1 MQLAVDS
8 IRTDGGTQSRAQINW
23 LTVTDYAADIA
34 EGATFPPVVVY
45 FDGADYWLADGF
57 HRLEAHKRL
66 GLVEIAADV
75 KQGTRRDAILYSVKA
90 NAIHGLRRTNEDK
103 RRAVTLLVDDDEWG
117 LWTDSQIARACGVSH
132 PTVAAVRRSLE
143 KFSSEP
149 RRYITRHGTEAV
161 MNTANIGKRAE
172 PVDEDVAAQGDF
184 LHVPSEVDEFE
195 ADRMRDWYGAPPPS
209 DDDFVYYEPEPV
221 VPSLSIVPP
230 APPEFRIL
238 HGDMREI
245 MAAMEP
251 GSIDVII
258 TDPPYPREFIPLY
271 GDLARLAAR
280 VLKPGGSLLAM
291 AGQSYIPDLLALMTP
306 HLRYHWTVAYMT
318 PGQSTQIFPR
328 RVMPSW
334 KPVFWFVNGD
344 YDGPWHGDVINS
356 AANDK
361 RFHHWGQSESGMGAL
376 IERFTDAG
384 DVILDP
390 FCGGGTTGKVALDL
404 GRGFIGI
411 DTDTAHV
418 ATSLRRMGEVYA
430 ASQAGA

>member
-90 NAIHGLRRTNEDK
+90 NAVHGLRRTNEDK
-103 RRAVTLLVDDDEWG
+103 RRAVRLLLEDDEWW
-117 LWTDSQIARACGVSH
+117 LWNDVKIAAMCGVSSMF
-132 PTVAAVRRSLE
+132 VGNVRREVKKERDAIIKRFNDDLRLVE
-143 KFSSEP
+143 
-149 RRYITRHGTEAV
+149 RNGTTYTID
-161 MNTANIGKRAE
+161 TANIGKRAE
-172 PVDEDVAAQGDF
+172 SVDEDEDEEEAAQGD
-184 LHVPSEVDEFE
+184 LLS
-195 ADRMRDWYGAPPPS
+195 APVV
-209 DDDFVYYEPEPV
+209 DDDDEVEAEPEPV

-344 YDGPWHGDVINS
+344 YDGPWHGDVIQS
-356 AANDK
+356 VANDK

-411 DTDTAHV
+411 DTDTVHV
-418 ATSLRRMGEVYA
+418 ATSLRRMGEAVYA

>member
-1 MQLAVDS
+1 MTVGR
-8 IRTDGGTQSRAQINW
+8 IRKKLNINN
-23 LTVTDYAADIA
+23 VNDA
-34 EGATFPPVVVY
+34 ERKAERNG
-45 FDGADYWLADGF
+45 
-57 HRLEAHKRL
+57 
-66 GLVEIAADV
+66 VEYTID
-75 KQGTRRDAILYSVKA
+75 T
-90 NAIHGLRRTNEDK
+90 T
-103 RRAVTLLVDDDEWG
+103 
-117 LWTDSQIARACGVSH
+117 
-132 PTVAAVRRSLE
+132 
-143 KFSSEP
+143 
-149 RRYITRHGTEAV
+149 
-161 MNTANIGKRAE
+161 NIGKRAE

-238 HGDMREI
+238 HGDMREV

-376 IERFTDAG
+376 IERFTDEG

-418 ATSLRRMGEVYA
+418 ATSMRRMGEAVYA

>member
-90 NAIHGLRRTNEDK
+90 NAIHGLRRTNDDK
-103 RRAVTLLVDDDEWG
+103 RRAVRLLLEDDEWW
-117 LWTDSQIARACGVSH
+117 LWNDVKIASMCGVSSMF
-132 PTVAAVRRSLE
+132 VGNVRREVKKERDAIIKQFNDDLRLVE
-143 KFSSEP
+143 
-149 RRYITRHGTEAV
+149 RNGTTYTID
-161 MNTANIGKRAE
+161 TANIGKRAE
-172 PVDEDVAAQGDF
+172 PVDEPDAQGD
-184 LHVPSEVDEFE
+184 LL
-195 ADRMRDWYGAPPPS
+195 AAPVV
-209 DDDFVYYEPEPV
+209 DDDDEPATPEPEPV

-238 HGDMREI
+238 HGDMREV

-258 TDPPYPREFIPLY
+258 TDPPYPREFVPLY
-271 GDLARLAAR
+271 GDLARLAAH

-411 DTDTAHV
+411 DTDTAHI

>member
-90 NAIHGLRRTNEDK
+90 NAVHGLRRTNEDK
-103 RRAVTLLVDDDEWG
+103 RRAVRLLLEDDEWW
-117 LWTDSQIARACGVSH
+117 LWNDVKIAAMCGVSSMF
-132 PTVAAVRRSLE
+132 VWNVRREVKKERDAIIKRFNDDLRLVE
-143 KFSSEP
+143 
-149 RRYITRHGTEAV
+149 RNGTTYTID
-161 MNTANIGKRAE
+161 TANIGKRAE
-172 PVDEDVAAQGDF
+172 SVDEDEDEEEAAQGD
-184 LHVPSEVDEFE
+184 LLS
-195 ADRMRDWYGAPPPS
+195 APVV
-209 DDDFVYYEPEPV
+209 DDDDEVEAEPEPV

-344 YDGPWHGDVINS
+344 YDGPWHGDVIQS
-356 AANDK
+356 VANDK

-411 DTDTAHV
+411 DTDTVHV
-418 ATSLRRMGEVYA
+418 ATSLRRMGEAVYA

>member
-1 MQLAVDS
+1 
-8 IRTDGGTQSRAQINW
+8 
-23 LTVTDYAADIA
+23 
-34 EGATFPPVVVY
+34 
-45 FDGADYWLADGF
+45 
-57 HRLEAHKRL
+57 
-66 GLVEIAADV
+66 
-75 KQGTRRDAILYSVKA
+75 
-90 NAIHGLRRTNEDK
+90 
-103 RRAVTLLVDDDEWG
+103 
-117 LWTDSQIARACGVSH
+117 
-132 PTVAAVRRSLE
+132 
-143 KFSSEP
+143 
-149 RRYITRHGTEAV
+149 
-161 MNTANIGKRAE
+161 
-172 PVDEDVAAQGDF
+172 
-184 LHVPSEVDEFE
+184 
-195 ADRMRDWYGAPPPS
+195 
-209 DDDFVYYEPEPV
+209 
-221 VPSLSIVPP
+221 
-230 APPEFRIL
+230 
-238 HGDMREI
+238 
-245 MAAMEP
+245 
-251 GSIDVII
+251 
-258 TDPPYPREFIPLY
+258 
-271 GDLARLAAR
+271 
-280 VLKPGGSLLAM
+280 M

>member
-1 MQLAVDS
+1 MQLAVDR

-90 NAIHGLRRTNEDK
+90 NAIHGLRRTNDDK
-103 RRAVTLLVDDDEWG
+103 QRAVRLLLEDEEWRQ
-117 LWTDSQIARACGVSH
+117 WSDREIARQCGVTH
-132 PTVAAVRRSLE
+132 PTVAALRKAIWKDLPDTSRKAERDGVE
-143 KFSSEP
+143 
-149 RRYITRHGTEAV
+149 YTIDTT
-161 MNTANIGKRAE
+161 NIGKPAE
-172 PVDEDVAAQGDF
+172 SVDEPDTQGD
-184 LHVPSEVDEFE
+184 LL
-195 ADRMRDWYGAPPPS
+195 AAPVVE
-209 DDDFVYYEPEPV
+209 DDDAPVEAEPEPV
-221 VPSLSIVPP
+221 VPALSIVPP

-238 HGDMREI
+238 HGDMREV

-258 TDPPYPREFIPLY
+258 TDPPYPREFVPLY
-271 GDLARLAAR
+271 GDLARLAAH

-344 YDGPWHGDVINS
+344 YDGPWHGDVIQS
-356 AANDK
+356 VANDK

-418 ATSLRRMGEVYA
+418 ATSLRRMGEAVYA

>member
-90 NAIHGLRRTNEDK
+90 NAVHGLRRTNEDK
-103 RRAVTLLVDDDEWG
+103 RRAVTLLLEDEEWRQ
-117 LWTDSQIARACGVSH
+117 WSDNRIAQQCGVSQ
-132 PTVAAVRRSLE
+132 PTVTTVRKAIFKTFE
-143 KFSSEP
+143 DAP
-149 RRYITRHGTEAV
+149 RKAERNGKTYTIDTT
-161 MNTANIGKRAE
+161 NIGKRVE
-172 PVDEDVAAQGDF
+172 VQ
-184 LHVPSEVDEFE
+184 SET
-195 ADRMRDWYGAPPPS
+195 
-209 DDDFVYYEPEPV
+209 V

-230 APPEFRIL
+230 APPVFRIL
-238 HGDMREI
+238 HGDMRDV

-271 GDLARLAAR
+271 GDLARLAAH

-306 HLRYHWTVAYMT
+306 HLRYHWMLSYMT
-318 PGQSTQIFPR
+318 LGGQSPQIWPR
-328 RVMPSW
+328 KINTFW
-334 KPVFWFVNGD
+334 KPVFWFVNGEYVGD
-344 YDGPWHGDVINS
+344 WHGDVIKS
-356 AANDK
+356 TENDK

-376 IERFTDAG
+376 VEKFTAPS

-411 DTDTAHV
+411 DTDTAHI
-418 ATSLRRMGEVYA
+418 ATTMRRMGEAYVA
-430 ASQAGA
+430 ASQA

>member
-1 MQLAVDS
+1 MLLAIDH

-34 EGATFPPVVVY
+34 EGAAFPPVVVY

-66 GLVEIAADV
+66 GLVEIDADV
-75 KQGTRRDAILYSVKA
+75 KQGTRRDAILHSVKA

-103 RRAVTLLVDDDEWG
+103 RRAVTLLLEDEEWRE
-117 LWTDSQIARACGVSH
+117 WNNYKIARQCGVDEK
-132 PTVAAVRRSLE
+132 TVRNIRESIYGKSVDSKRKAERNGKV
-143 KFSSEP
+143 
-149 RRYITRHGTEAV
+149 YTIDTT
-161 MNTANIGKRAE
+161 NIGKPAAPVAE
-172 PVDEDVAAQGDF
+172 DAPADLLAAVVEDDEPA
-184 LHVPSEVDEFE
+184 DEPATPE
-195 ADRMRDWYGAPPPS
+195 PDAPPLLS
-209 DDDFVYYEPEPV
+209 IVQPEPV
-221 VPSLSIVPP
+221 LPD
-230 APPEFRIL
+230 FRIL
-238 HGDMREI
+238 HGDMREV
-245 MAAMEP
+245 MEAMEP
-251 GSIDVII
+251 GSVDVII
-258 TDPPYPREFIPLY
+258 TDPPYPREFVPLY

-291 AGQSYIPDLLALMTP
+291 AGQSYLPDLLALMTP
-306 HLRYHWTVAYMT
+306 HMRYHWTVAYMT

-334 KPVFWFVNGD
+334 KPVFWFVNGE

-361 RFHHWGQSESGMGAL
+361 RFHHWGQSETGMAGL
-376 IERFTDAG
+376 IERFSDEG

-404 GRGFIGI
+404 GRHFIGI
-411 DTDTAHV
+411 DSDTSHV
-418 ATSLRRMGEVYA
+418 ATAMRRMGEAYA
-430 ASQAGA
+430 AASEA

>member
-75 KQGTRRDAILYSVKA
+75 KQSTRRDAILYSVKA
-90 NAIHGLRRTNEDK
+90 NAVHGLRRTNEDK
-103 RRAVTLLVDDDEWG
+103 HWAVTLLLKDDEWRQ
-117 LWTDSQIARACGVSH
+117 WNDVRIAAACGVSSM
-132 PTVAAVRRSLE
+132 TVGRIRKKLNINNVNDAERKAERNGVE
-143 KFSSEP
+143 
-149 RRYITRHGTEAV
+149 YTIDTT
-161 MNTANIGKRAE
+161 NIGKRAE
-172 PVDEDVAAQGDF
+172 PVDEPDTQGD
-184 LHVPSEVDEFE
+184 LLS
-195 ADRMRDWYGAPPPS
+195 APVVE
-209 DDDFVYYEPEPV
+209 DDDAPATPEPEPV
-221 VPSLSIVPP
+221 APSLSIVPP

-238 HGDMREI
+238 HGDMREV

-271 GDLARLAAR
+271 GDLARLAAH

>member
-1 MQLAVDS
+1 MQLTVDS

-90 NAIHGLRRTNEDK
+90 NAIHGLRRTNDDK

-117 LWTDSQIARACGVSH
+117 LWTDTKIAATCVVSSM
-132 PTVAAVRRSLE
+132 TVGRIRKERHTNNVNVT
-143 KFSSEP
+143 
-149 RRYITRHGTEAV
+149 RRYITKHGTEAV

-172 PVDEDVAAQGDF
+172 PVDEDEDEDEAAQGD
-184 LHVPSEVDEFE
+184 LLS
-195 ADRMRDWYGAPPPS
+195 APVV
-209 DDDFVYYEPEPV
+209 DDDDEVEAEPEPV

-344 YDGPWHGDVINS
+344 YDGPWHGDVIQS
-356 AANDK
+356 VANDK

>member
-1 MQLAVDS
+1 MSATGIRLLPVDS
-8 IRTDGGTQSRAQINW
+8 IRTDGGTQSRIQINW

-66 GLVEIAADV
+66 GLAEIAADV
-75 KQGTRRDAILYSVKA
+75 RQGTRRDAILYSVKA
-90 NAIHGLRRTNEDK
+90 NAAHGLRRTNEDK
-103 RRAVTLLVDDDEWG
+103 RRAVAMLLEDEEWRQ
-117 LWTDSQIARACGVSH
+117 WSDYKIAEACGVSQ
-132 PTVAAVRRSLE
+132 PFVLGLRKSLITVI
-143 KFSSEP
+143 SEP
-149 RRYITRHGTEAV
+149 RRYVTKHGTEAV
-161 MNTANIGKRAE
+161 MNTANIGKGKRAE
-172 PVDEDVAAQGDF
+172 PVD
-184 LHVPSEVDEFE
+184 
-195 ADRMRDWYGAPPPS
+195 
-209 DDDFVYYEPEPV
+209 EPEPV

-230 APPEFRIL
+230 APPVFRVL
-238 HGDMREI
+238 HGDMREM

-334 KPVFWFVNGD
+334 KPVFWFVNGE

-418 ATSLRRMGEVYA
+418 ATSLRRMGEVV
-430 ASQAGA
+430 AS

>member
-90 NAIHGLRRTNEDK
+90 NAVHGLRRTNEDK
-103 RRAVTLLVDDDEWG
+103 RRAVTLLLEDEEWRQ
-117 LWTDSQIARACGVSH
+117 WSDVKIAATCGVSDK
-132 PTVAAVRRSLE
+132 TVAAIR
-143 KFSSEP
+143 KAHFGISEVTA
-149 RRYITRHGTEAV
+149 RRYVTKHGTETV
-161 MNTANIGKRAE
+161 MNTANIGKPASPVVVEASERAARALSDWIAAVEDCAKDE
-172 PVDEDVAAQGDF
+172 PAT
-184 LHVPSEVDEFE
+184 P
-195 ADRMRDWYGAPPPS
+195 
-209 DDDFVYYEPEPV
+209 EPEPV
-221 VPSLSIVPP
+221 VPSLSIVAP
-230 APPEFRIL
+230 APPAFRIL
-238 HGDMREI
+238 HGDMREV

-258 TDPPYPREFIPLY
+258 TDPPYPREYIPLY
-271 GDLARLAAR
+271 GDLARLAAH

-306 HLRYHWTVAYMT
+306 HLRYHWLLSYLT
-318 PGQSTQIFPR
+318 PGGQSPQIWPR
-328 RVMPSW
+328 KINTFW
-334 KPVFWFVNGD
+334 KPVLWFVNGEYAGD
-344 YDGPWHGDVINS
+344 WHGDVIKS
-356 AANDK
+356 AVNDNDK

-376 IERFTDAG
+376 VEKFTAPS

-390 FCGGGTTGKVALDL
+390 FCGGGVTGKVALDL

-411 DTDTAHV
+411 DTDTAHI
-418 ATSLRRMGEVYA
+418 ATSMRRMGEAYAA
-430 ASQAGA
+430 ASQA